1 MSAAVVGAFTW
12 PALSDMP
19 TVPGTM
25 VQIAWYASLILAIA
39 SVGVGL
45 HQSVFLMRV
54 GCLAKADMVITE
66 LLGSISGN
74 DRYEPRGEQII
85 LWQLAVGLLEFSLYF
100 WLGGFVVFIWN
111 LSNIGRQGQTM
122 ADILVC

>member
-1 MSAAVVGAFTW
+1 
-12 PALSDMP
+12 
-19 TVPGTM
+19 
-25 VQIAWYASLILAIA
+25 
-39 SVGVGL
+39 
-45 HQSVFLMRV
+45 MRV

-66 LLGSISGN
+66 LLGSISGT

-111 LSNIGRQGQTM
+111 LSNIGKRGQTVSDM
-122 ADILVC
+122 LVC

>member
-12 PALSDMP
+12 PALEDIS

-25 VQIAWYASLILAIA
+25 IRIAWYSSLILAIA

-54 GCLAKADMVITE
+54 GCLAKADMVITR
-66 LLGSISGN
+66 LLGSRNGT
-74 DRYEPRGEQII
+74 DRYEPRDEQII

-100 WLGGFVVFIWN
+100 WLGGFVIFIWD
-111 LSNIGRQGQTM
+111 LSNLGKQG
-122 ADILVC
+122 